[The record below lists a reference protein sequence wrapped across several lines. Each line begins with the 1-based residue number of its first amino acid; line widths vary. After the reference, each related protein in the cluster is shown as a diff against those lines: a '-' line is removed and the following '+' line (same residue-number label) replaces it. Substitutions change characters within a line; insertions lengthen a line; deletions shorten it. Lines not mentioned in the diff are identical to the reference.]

1 MKFRLFKT
9 IKDQLFIGRDLFR
22 RRLARILFDK
32 EINCNKHNLPI
43 SRGNGK
49 KFLVIRWDAKLGDSI
64 VCSWLYRE
72 IKKENK
78 NNQLI
83 VICNCN
89 IHKLYENIWGGD
101 IFVIKKRPSYREL
114 RLLAEKIGFVDYAL
128 HFGEQL
134 KMRDIYFL
142 SKLSTT
148 CIAGM
153 DDDLDLINIKLGQVT
168 SEMHFSEKFVYF
180 LNGVG
185 FFNVDAKYIIPD
197 FPLVENKISSYRWP
211 QKSNTICFNPYGSGS
226 SRRMDS
232 ELIISLCDFML
243 RETSFSIV
251 LLGMRD
257 QVKVIE
263 HMIAKTI
270 DPGRV
275 FCLPPGDVSIESLF
289 SQLRMSI
296 GLVSVDTATIHIASG
311 LNLPTLAIYNSKSG
325 EPDQNFLNWHPNNE
339 KADVVFTKDLS
350 GRGVN
355 SLSVDDFESRF
366 KQWVKRFLS

>member
-168 SEMHFSEKFVYF
+168 SEMHFSEKFVH
-180 LNGVG
+180 
-185 FFNVDAKYIIPD
+185 FF
-197 FPLVENKISSYRWP
+197 
-211 QKSNTICFNPYGSGS
+211 
-226 SRRMDS
+226 
-232 ELIISLCDFML
+232 
-243 RETSFSIV
+243 
-251 LLGMRD
+251 
-257 QVKVIE
+257 
-263 HMIAKTI
+263 
-270 DPGRV
+270 
-275 FCLPPGDVSIESLF
+275 
-289 SQLRMSI
+289 
-296 GLVSVDTATIHIASG
+296 
-311 LNLPTLAIYNSKSG
+311 
-325 EPDQNFLNWHPNNE
+325 
-339 KADVVFTKDLS
+339 
-350 GRGVN
+350 
-355 SLSVDDFESRF
+355 
-366 KQWVKRFLS
+366 